1 MTDIATS
8 DAELEALMAEL
19 DTQNAEIM
27 AEASVAAAVA
37 PTTTTATNNE
47 KPDTPKPTTTQ
58 ATAPEA
64 DQSLL
69 DADLEGLEAALGE
82 TTAAPPVAAIDPAI
96 ADLVRDGEATEA
108 MFAAEDAAKA
118 AQKKTPN
125 KFAAAAAAKLAA
137 ISVDEGDAEDAARIA
152 QERADAEKAEAAAK
166 AKAKADADAAAKK
179 EEERKKAEA
188 DAKAKADAE
197 AKAAKAKADADAKA
211 EADAKAKAEA
221 IERAARAAAETSAQE
236 AATAAEPIP
245 RPTADTAPGA
255 RPLRHTIDVEQF
267 QRDTRVTE
275 ATLDACMI
283 GQAGLRAFYG
293 VQAAQAEAQASRMKA
308 KFDVIEATI
317 YDQHRKAL
325 AKSEEKVTEKMVD
338 CAVKQDARWL
348 KAKNVMIEAETI
360 AAMNKSMVD
369 SLRDRKDMLV
379 QLGAD
384 RREGMKGQ
392 LRIQQEQGEREDYAT
407 RATNAARQAMGLDKK
422 AA

>member
-27 AEASVAAAVA
+27 AEASVAAAAA
-37 PTTTTATNNE
+37 PTTTTATTNE

-64 DQSLL
+64 DQPLL

-166 AKAKADADAAAKK
+166 AKAKADAAAKK

-188 DAKAKADAE
+188 DAKAKA
-197 AKAAKAKADADAKA
+197 AKAKADADAKA
-211 EADAKAKAEA
+211 EADAKVKAEA